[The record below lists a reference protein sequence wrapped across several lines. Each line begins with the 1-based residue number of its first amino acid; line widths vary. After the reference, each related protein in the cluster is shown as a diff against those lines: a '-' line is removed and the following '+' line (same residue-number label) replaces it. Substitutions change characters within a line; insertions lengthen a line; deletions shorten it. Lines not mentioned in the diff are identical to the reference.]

1 MVPPCPPH
9 RPPLQTY
16 FSVAA
21 LFIMFREALEAAVII
36 SVMLQLVEK
45 MKMPQLKKHGEPA
58 GRGGPLAGLC
68 GVAASAQRPRL
79 LMAQP
84 LVAV

>member
-1 MVPPCPPH
+1 M
-9 RPPLQTY
+9 TY

-45 MKMPQLKKHGEPA
+45 MKMSQLKKHGE
-58 GRGGPLAGLC
+58 RGSWYRCPLD
-68 GVAASAQRPRL
+68 S
-79 LMAQP
+79 
-84 LVAV
+84 